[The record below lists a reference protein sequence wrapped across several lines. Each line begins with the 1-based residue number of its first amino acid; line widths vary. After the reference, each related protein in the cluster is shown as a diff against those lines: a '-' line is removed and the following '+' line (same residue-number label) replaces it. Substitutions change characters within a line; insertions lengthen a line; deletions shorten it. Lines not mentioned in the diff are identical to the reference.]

1 MNQVIKQLTV
11 EGSFD
16 IETVRGTY
24 IKYLNINSA
33 ELLAKLVEVCMI
45 RYALVGIRSDECM
58 QILNQITL
66 F

>member
-16 IETVRGTY
+16 IETVRGTC